1 MNMLQVAKV
10 LKPQGIKGEI
20 KVELFTSDI
29 DFIKKQKTFEIDGQ
43 TYNVKNIRIQ
53 QKYAYIQTEEILSR
67 NDAELFRNKIISVK
81 RPAQTQEPE
90 DEYYISDL
98 ENCCVVDENDKIVG
112 YVESVEKY
120 GAVPTINILLGGAI
134 RSFPFLKRI
143 LKDVDI
149 QNKKIVVFKDLLEEV
164 LIWKSIY

>member
-1 MNMLQVAKV
+1 MSMLQVAKV

-29 DFIKKQKTFEIDGQ
+29 EFIKKQKSFEIDGLA
-43 TYNVKNIRIQ
+43 YHVKSIRIQ

-67 NDAELFRNKIISVK
+67 NDAELFRNKILSVK
-81 RPAQTQEPE
+81 KPAKSQEPE

-98 ENCCVVDENDKIVG
+98 ENCCVVDENEKIIG

-120 GAVPTINILLGGAI
+120 GSVPTINILLGGMLK
-134 RSFPFLKRI
+134 SFPFLKRI
-143 LKDVDI
+143 LKQVDI
-149 QNKKIVVFKDLLEEV
+149 ENKKIVVYKHLLEEV
-164 LIWKSIY
+164 LIWK

>member
-1 MNMLQVAKV
+1 MSDLQIAKV

-20 KVELFTSDI
+20 KVELFTSDVN
-29 DFIKKQKTFEIDGQ
+29 FVKKQKTFKIDGLNY
-43 TYNVKNIRIQ
+43 TVKSIRIQ
-53 QKYAYIQTEEILSR
+53 QKYAYIQTNEILSR

-81 RPAQTQEPE
+81 KPAETQEPE

-120 GAVPTINILLGGAI
+120 GIVPTINILLGGAI
-134 RSFPFLKRI
+134 KSFPFLKRI

-149 QNKKIVVFKDLLEEV
+149 KNKKIIVFKDLLEEV
-164 LIWKSIY
+164 LVWK